1 MFFRQ
6 LVGGCS
12 FCFEIKMFY
21 ELTIAISSVI
31 ISFIVYLSFFKK
43 FQNDRNRNETES
55 DDDEIILDE
64 RVDLE
69 SKELLLVNV
78 VRIESWML
86 VQCGRIEHCE

>member
-1 MFFRQ
+1 
-6 LVGGCS
+6 
-12 FCFEIKMFY
+12 MFY

-31 ISFIVYLSFFKK
+31 ISFIVYLSFLKK
-43 FQNDRNRNETES
+43 FQNDQNRNETES

-78 VRIESWML
+78 VRI
-86 VQCGRIEHCE
+86 